1 VTCRRLP
8 TCPSERAWQC
18 SCSSRRWR
26 TVPCAFA
33 AWGRAT
39 RRVSLDKCTARSV
52 RPRHDSRQ
60 QPRSKADNFR
70 ALGRWR
76 HGAAAAAPYALGKT
90 WASEIKEHAPASKA
104 RTRRRA
110 RAAPTVV
117 LRCNTPAH
125 SGTRSRR
132 AAKGEWSIE
141 GTSPCSRRGVVESQ
155 VAAAR
160 HKLLPRRTTGSG
172 RGDRVCALPWTRTV
186 L

>member
-8 TCPSERAWQC
+8 TCPPERAWQC

-52 RPRHDSRQ
+52 RPRHDLRY
-60 QPRSKADNFR
+60 QPRSKAGNCR

-76 HGAAAAAPYALGKT
+76 HDAATAAPYALGKT

-110 RAAPTVV
+110 RAARTVV
-117 LRCNTPAH
+117 LRCNAPAH
-125 SGTRSRR
+125 SGTRQPPCG
-132 AAKGEWSIE
+132 KGRVEH
-141 GTSPCSRRGVVESQ
+141 RGESC
-155 VAAAR
+155 
-160 HKLLPRRTTGSG
+160 LLAQGSG
-172 RGDRVCALPWTRTV
+172 RKPGGCSSAQALARTHHGIGPR
-186 L
+186 